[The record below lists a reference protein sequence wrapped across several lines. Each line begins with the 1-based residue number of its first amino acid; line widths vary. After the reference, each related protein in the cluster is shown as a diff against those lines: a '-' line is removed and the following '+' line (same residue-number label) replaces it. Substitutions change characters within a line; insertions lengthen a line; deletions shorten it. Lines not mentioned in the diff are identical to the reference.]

1 MRRSLVACAA
11 LALVFSVSAARA
23 ASDDR
28 AIVRVAVFFPHESF
42 RQCHRVQAKPRRVR
56 PPAVLAGAL
65 RALLRGPTAGERARG
80 YGGWFGPRTA
90 GSLRSVSIVGGVAF
104 VDFRDF
110 RSVIGG
116 ASTTCGGAMLLA
128 QLDRTVT
135 QFPTVDR
142 AIYSFNGSRRAFYG
156 WLQGVPPVS
165 GQRP

>member
-1 MRRSLVACAA
+1 MARPDSIPGGENLRGAWRRKLAVVRRSLVACAA
-11 LALVFSVSAARA
+11 L
-23 ASDDR
+23 
-28 AIVRVAVFFPHESF
+28 
-42 RQCHRVQAKPRRVR
+42 
-56 PPAVLAGAL
+56 
-65 RALLRGPTAGERARG
+65 
-80 YGGWFGPRTA
+80 
-90 GSLRSVSIVGGVAF
+90 AF

-156 WLQGVPPVS
+156 WLQGVPPPVP
-165 GQRP
+165 R